1 MQMCKPRTHN
11 IVVQIMINNAK
22 LHSIII
28 YKHEMDMKLYA
39 LIFKVEKCI
48 TRTHYKIF
56 FTEIRFDY
64 KSKSMIF
71 VQMELE
77 PRFLHFTL
85 FAWNLPYYDIHYHM
99 WNEIKHIHNIV
110 MQKISKCPSF
120 QLKLS

>member
-56 FTEIRFDY
+56 
-64 KSKSMIF
+64 
-71 VQMELE
+71 L
-77 PRFLHFTL
+77 
-85 FAWNLPYYDIHYHM
+85 
-99 WNEIKHIHNIV
+99 
-110 MQKISKCPSF
+110 
-120 QLKLS
+120 LK